1 MRISPWA
8 DCIVIKKSTTRFI
21 AQSMKKQKSLPPE
34 SFSPAYQSI
43 FENTVKFIFLKCFFK
58 Y

>member
-43 FENTVKFIFLKCFFK
+43 FENTVKFIFLKCFF
-58 Y
+58 